1 MAGSLYLQPT
11 SGLEKS
17 THVYR
22 FNGLAAR
29 LQKEQAK
36 DDIY

>member
-1 MAGSLYLQPT
+1 MAGSLYLQPA
-11 SGLEKS
+11 SDLEKS

-29 LQKEQAK
+29 SQREQAK